1 MDNLKITDKTL
12 KYSTKKDLLDFKTK
26 INNINAFE
34 LISEAINSSK
44 NNDNK
49 ILKMRNINFLEDIEN
64 NAKSNYLELL
74 SKKEKKEMEK
84 YFINCINKFKIDSN
98 LVINKKEVQSNEY
111 KEKFNNIYRQN
122 LIMNEKLNNYNNI
135 FLSLENEIKA
145 KDEEIINLKQ
155 KLELFKNNEKL
166 LTSFYD
172 NFHEKDPLDIV
183 KSYKKKHQT
192 EIELIEENNYLK
204 ISINNLNKTIK
215 EEKEK
220 YYTNTKILKDKIDS
234 LILERNELLK
244 NRNNN
249 KFEIDA
255 LNTKNKMLEEKNK
268 LMHKMLYQIY
278 NKLIEAFKLEKNIN
292 LQEKYLYIKKEDF
305 TPNIIDDVE
314 LANYIKIMIASSKS
328 SLSDQ
333 LLRETV
339 ANANMIV
346 RMFLRN
352 KVNLNLRFDP
362 VLTFRELKMFIEK
375 REDKMKNLEGLIK
388 KYKMLNSIEN
398 YNKKYESTAV
408 TNTEEKN
415 NISIPLKK
423 SINRANSISIKKSC
437 KLTKY
442 NNKINTSNKKIK
454 ISEDNK
460 TIADKKKLNYDSLD
474 ITKQALFNQTPKLT
488 SENNSNNLISY
499 TSNEINARPKSSSPN
514 IKMYKYK
521 KIKPNIKKVIKIN
534 YKDTKY
540 QLLHGLF
547 VKRRNNNNSN
557 NDINNKKL
565 NIKFIDNKYNIF
577 KENGNQEYVDSME
590 DLKKFIHH
598 TNRLLIYRSRLLSS
612 KKYESLS
619 YTNKLKNDIKSFSKE
634 KENGKEIKNIIVR
647 KINNMIKDI
656 EERNEKRMFF
666 Y

>member
-1 MDNLKITDKTL
+1 MDNLKITDKIL
-12 KYSTKKDLLDFKTK
+12 KYSTKKDLLDFENK

-49 ILKMRNINFLEDIEN
+49 ILKMKNINFLEDIEN

-183 KSYKKKHQT
+183 KSYKKKHET

-244 NRNNN
+244 NRNINI
-249 KFEIDA
+249 FEIDA

-278 NKLIEAFKLEKNIN
+278 NKLIEAFKLERNIN
-292 LQEKYLYIKKEDF
+292 LQEKY
-305 TPNIIDDVE
+305 
-314 LANYIKIMIASSKS
+314 
-328 SLSDQ
+328 
-333 LLRETV
+333 
-339 ANANMIV
+339 
-346 RMFLRN
+346 
-352 KVNLNLRFDP
+352 
-362 VLTFRELKMFIEK
+362 
-375 REDKMKNLEGLIK
+375 
-388 KYKMLNSIEN
+388 
-398 YNKKYESTAV
+398 
-408 TNTEEKN
+408 
-415 NISIPLKK
+415 
-423 SINRANSISIKKSC
+423 
-437 KLTKY
+437 
-442 NNKINTSNKKIK
+442 
-454 ISEDNK
+454 
-460 TIADKKKLNYDSLD
+460 
-474 ITKQALFNQTPKLT
+474 
-488 SENNSNNLISY
+488 
-499 TSNEINARPKSSSPN
+499 
-514 IKMYKYK
+514 
-521 KIKPNIKKVIKIN
+521 
-534 YKDTKY
+534 
-540 QLLHGLF
+540 
-547 VKRRNNNNSN
+547 
-557 NDINNKKL
+557 
-565 NIKFIDNKYNIF
+565 
-577 KENGNQEYVDSME
+577 
-590 DLKKFIHH
+590 
-598 TNRLLIYRSRLLSS
+598 
-612 KKYESLS
+612 
-619 YTNKLKNDIKSFSKE
+619 
-634 KENGKEIKNIIVR
+634 
-647 KINNMIKDI
+647 
-656 EERNEKRMFF
+656 
-666 Y
+666 

>member
-1 MDNLKITDKTL
+1 MDNLKITDKIV
-12 KYSTKKDLLDFKTK
+12 KYSTKKDLLDFETK
-26 INNINAFE
+26 INNLNALE
-34 LISEAINSSK
+34 LVSEAINSSK

-49 ILKMRNINFLEDIEN
+49 ILKMKNINFLEDIEN

-74 SKKEKKEMEK
+74 SKKEKDEMEK
-84 YFINCINKFKIDSN
+84 YFIKCINKFKIDSN
-98 LVINKKEVQSNEY
+98 LVINKKEIQSNEY
-111 KEKFNNIYRQN
+111 KDKFNNIYRQN
-122 LIMNEKLNNYNNI
+122 LIMNEKLNNFNNI
-135 FLSLENEIKA
+135 FLSLQNEIKG

-155 KLELFKNNEKL
+155 KLELFKNSEKL

-172 NFHEKDPLDIV
+172 NFHEKDPLEIV

-192 EIELIEENNYLK
+192 EIELIEENNNLK
-204 ISINNLNKTIK
+204 ITINNLDKTIK

-220 YYTNTKILKDKIDS
+220 NYTNIKILKDKIDS

-244 NRNNN
+244 KRKDN
-249 KFEIDA
+249 KFEINA
-255 LNTKNKMLEEKNK
+255 LNKKNKMLEEKNN
-268 LMHKMLYQIY
+268 LLHKMLYQIY

-292 LQEKYLYIKKEDF
+292 LQEKYSYIKKEDF
-305 TPNIIDDVE
+305 TPNIIDDIE
-314 LANYIKIMIASSKS
+314 LANYIKIMIATSKS

-388 KYKMLNSIEN
+388 KYKMLNSIET
-398 YNKKYESTAV
+398 YNKKYDSTAV

-415 NISIPLKK
+415 NNSIPIKK
-423 SINRANSISIKKSC
+423 SINRANSISNKKSC

-442 NNKINTSNKKIK
+442 KDKINTSNKKIK

-460 TIADKKKLNYDSLD
+460 TIADKNKFNYNSLD

-488 SENNSNNLISY
+488 SENNNNNLISY

-514 IKMYKYK
+514 ITMYKYK
-521 KIKPNIKKVIKIN
+521 KIKHNIKKLIKIN

-577 KENGNQEYVDSME
+577 KENGNQEYVDNME
-590 DLKKFIHH
+590 DLKKFINH
-598 TNRLLIYRSRLLSS
+598 TNRLLIYRSRILSS

-619 YTNKLKNDIKSFSKE
+619 YTDKLKKNIKSFSKE

-647 KINNMIKDI
+647 KINKMIKDI